1 MSSADVNVYASNICK
16 KKIYCLNLTYESSS
30 QNRTSYDC
38 RSITWSLPFC
48 WFRHAQSAT
57 RKYLDEL
64 RGSRQILQLHRWQLA
79 PMAHA
84 MWLCEMRLVGI
95 LCLWKLFVGLHVL
108 LTVPGFFFWG
118 STWSCL
124 EDATMNLKCVGTV
137 PRLPVFCLCNQGGFL
152 FFWESKAGVVQYYD
166 MYCMS
171 LYFPHFYM
179 IWFWEEK
186 KLSVLWAI
194 AGAKQGCN
202 TQQNILGLGLVFSV
216 WLVVQTNSTD
226 CQQN

>member
-1 MSSADVNVYASNICK
+1 MLQIFEFFFLLY
-16 KKIYCLNLTYESSS
+16 LNLSYESSS
-30 QNRTSYDC
+30 QNR
-38 RSITWSLPFC
+38 RITWSLSFC

-64 RGSRQILQLHRWQLA
+64 RGSRQILQLHRWQLHTLG
-79 PMAHA
+79 PCNVI
-84 MWLCEMRLVGI
+84 MWDETS
-95 LCLWKLFVGLHVL
+95 WDPL
-108 LTVPGFFFWG
+108 LMKTVCWFTLAANC
-118 STWSCL
+118 TWSCL
-124 EDATMNLKCVGTV
+124 EDASINLLSSQIDKCMCTV
-137 PRLPVFCLCNQGGFL
+137 LRLPVFCLWNQGGFL

-186 KLSVLWAI
+186 KDSVLWVV
-194 AGAKQGCN
+194 AGANAGMQ
-202 TQQNILGLGLVFSV
+202 TQQNILDLGLVFSV

>member
-1 MSSADVNVYASNICK
+1 MLQIFEFFFLLY
-16 KKIYCLNLTYESSS
+16 LNLSYESSS
-30 QNRTSYDC
+30 QNR
-38 RSITWSLPFC
+38 RITWSLSFC

-124 EDATMNLKCVGTV
+124 EDASINLLSSQIDKCMCTV
-137 PRLPVFCLCNQGGFL
+137 LRLPVFCLWNQGGFL
-152 FFWESKAGVVQYYD
+152 FFWESKAGVVHYD
-166 MYCMS
+166 VYVTVFSPLLHDLILGRKKTLCSMSYCRGKTRMQHTTKYLGS
-171 LYFPHFYM
+171 W
-179 IWFWEEK
+179 ISI
-186 KLSVLWAI
+186 LSVI
-194 AGAKQGCN
+194 GCSN
-202 TQQNILGLGLVFSV
+202 K
-216 WLVVQTNSTD
+216 
-226 CQQN
+226 